1 MSTKHDSE
9 TAMQTAER
17 VDFGETWRPT
27 PEKVDFVV
35 KKAIEVA
42 RPSRV
47 FIFGSWARGETSDA
61 SDLDLAIFLDDDRKV
76 EIGDL
81 RKKIRS
87 GLGDLRMSI
96 DLIIATE
103 GYVKEFLSSINSVY
117 YQIVNEGKLVYD
129 AGHR

>member
-1 MSTKHDSE
+1 M
-9 TAMQTAER
+9 TAEKVR
-17 VDFGETWRPT
+17 AALEALRPT
-27 PEKVDFVV
+27 QEKVDLAV
-35 KKAIEVA
+35 KTAVEVA
-42 RPSRV
+42 HPSRV
-47 FIFGSWARGETSDA
+47 FIFGSWARGEANDS

-81 RKKIRS
+81 RKKIRT

>member
-1 MSTKHDSE
+1 M
-9 TAMQTAER
+9 MMTAEKVR
-17 VDFGETWRPT
+17 AALEALRPT
-27 PEKVDFVV
+27 QEKVDLAV
-35 KKAIEVA
+35 KTAVEVA
-42 RPSRV
+42 HPSRV
-47 FIFGSWARGETSDA
+47 FIFGSWARGEANDS

-81 RKKIRS
+81 RKKIRT

>member
-1 MSTKHDSE
+1 M
-9 TAMQTAER
+9 TAEKVR
-17 VDFGETWRPT
+17 AALEALRPT
-27 PEKVDFVV
+27 QKKVDLAV
-35 KKAIEVA
+35 KTAVEVA
-42 RPSRV
+42 HPSRV
-47 FIFGSWARGETSDA
+47 FIFGSWARGEANDS

-81 RKKIRS
+81 RKKIRT

>member
-1 MSTKHDSE
+1 
-9 TAMQTAER
+9 MQTAEELE
-17 VDFGETWRPT
+17 DFRQSWRPT
-27 PEKVDFVV
+27 PEKVDFAV
-35 KKAIEVA
+35 KTAVEVA

-47 FIFGSWARGETSDA
+47 FIFGSWARGEANDS
-61 SDLDLAIFLDDDRKV
+61 SDLDLAIFVDDDRKV
-76 EIGDL
+76 EIGEL

-87 GLGDLRMSI
+87 GLEDVRMSI

-129 AGHR
+129 AGNR